1 MAISTDEMLEFL
13 PEAGP
18 LTVVIVVGFMLF
30 HGISGKMGEGNYA
43 ISKTSNS
50 LGSYFGTA

>member
-1 MAISTDEMLEFL
+1 MLEFL

-30 HGISGKMGEGNYA
+30 HGISGKMGGGNYGYLED
-43 ISKTSNS
+43 IQ
-50 LGSYFGTA
+50 